1 MENRITIKR
10 SELQQQ
16 IDLRNFYMGE
26 SAKRKDKDADTIQTC
41 KDDEDLLL
49 TYTHTAC
56 NALVTAVALRFPSIS
71 YTIGEE
77 EILIEF
83 VTPGNSHSHLLPM
96 LQQAV
101 LDYLVNETMMHW
113 LLLRRPELA
122 KNCITLSAELSSNV
136 LFTFAKLYNTQ
147 KRRRRAT
154 DLAGI

>member
-1 MENRITIKR
+1 MKNTITIER

-26 SAKRKDKDADTIQTC
+26 SAKRKDKDADTIQSS
-41 KDDEDLLL
+41 KEDEDLFI
-49 TYTHTAC
+49 TFAHTAC

>member
-1 MENRITIKR
+1 
-10 SELQQQ
+10 
-16 IDLRNFYMGE
+16 MGE
-26 SAKRKDKDADTIQTC
+26 SAKRKDKDADTIQTS

-49 TYTHTAC
+49 TFTHTAC
-56 NALVTAVALRFPSIS
+56 NELVTAVALRFPSIS
-71 YTIGEE
+71 YTIDKE
-77 EILIEF
+77 EILFEF
-83 VTPGNSHSHLLPM
+83 VTPGNNRSHLLPM